1 VLSEYPAIFASLYT
15 EPRKKAV
22 KITHLTVN
30 MPGNDGEIE
39 VKSHQARN
47 TLMGGTSKKPD
58 KGKTTK
64 DSGKKAPS
72 KVVEDDDYEDGD
84 FATPKR
90 DHTGDDDQP
99 L

>member
-1 VLSEYPAIFASLYT
+1 M
-15 EPRKKAV
+15 
-22 KITHLTVN
+22 KITHPAVN
-30 MPGNDGEIE
+30 MPGNDGDIT
-39 VKSHQARN
+39 VKPAGN

-58 KGKTTK
+58 KGETTK
-64 DSGKKAPS
+64 DSGKKSPS
-72 KVVEDDDYEDGD
+72 KAVEDDDYEDGD

>member
-1 VLSEYPAIFASLYT
+1 
-15 EPRKKAV
+15 
-22 KITHLTVN
+22 
-30 MPGNDGEIE
+30 
-39 VKSHQARN
+39 
-47 TLMGGTSKKPD
+47 MGGTSKKPD
-58 KGKTTK
+58 KGETTK
-64 DSGKKAPS
+64 DSGKKLPS